1 MSQSERDFVPLSIAI
16 LTVSDTRSEA
26 DDRSGDTLAELATAA
41 GHHIVARRIV
51 IDDRYQIRA
60 AASEWIADSNVQVVL
75 STGGTGF
82 TDRDVTPDALR
93 VLFDREIPGFGELFR
108 QISREKIGTSMLQS
122 RAIAGLANDTLIAVL
137 PGSPGACKDGWN
149 SILASQLDVRHR
161 PCNLAELALG
171 V

>member
-149 SILASQLDVRHR
+149 GILASQLDVRHR

>member
-1 MSQSERDFVPLSIAI
+1 VSQSERDFVPLSIAI
-16 LTVSDTRSEA
+16 LTVSDTRGEA

-60 AASEWIADSNVQVVL
+60 AVSEWIADANVQVVL

-82 TDRDVTPDALR
+82 TDRDVTPDALSA
-93 VLFDREIPGFGELFR
+93 LFDREIPGFGELFR

-122 RAIAGLANDTLIAVL
+122 RAIAGLANYTLIAVL

-149 SILASQLDVRHR
+149 GILASQLDVRHR

>member
-16 LTVSDTRSEA
+16 LTVSDTRSQA
-26 DDRSGDTLAELATAA
+26 DDRSGDTLAELAAAA
-41 GHHIVARRIV
+41 GHQISARRIV

-60 AASEWIADSNVQVVL
+60 VASEWVADSKIQVVL

-82 TDRDVTPDALR
+82 TDRDVTPDAMR

-108 QISREKIGTSMLQS
+108 QLSREKIGTSMLQS
-122 RAIAGLANDTLIAVL
+122 RAIAGLANRTLIAVL

-149 SILASQLDVRHR
+149 GILASQLDVRHR

>member
-60 AASEWIADSNVQVVL
+60 AASAWIADSNIQVVL

-108 QISREKIGTSMLQS
+108 QLSREKIGTSMLQS
-122 RAIAGLANDTLIAVL
+122 RAIAGLANYTLIAVL

-149 SILASQLDVRHR
+149 GILASQLDVRHR

>member
-60 AASEWIADSNVQVVL
+60 AVSAWIADSNVQVVL

-108 QISREKIGTSMLQS
+108 QLSREKIGTSMLQS
-122 RAIAGLANDTLIAVL
+122 RAIAGLANYTLIAVL

-149 SILASQLDVRHR
+149 GILASQLDVRHR

>member
-16 LTVSDTRSEA
+16 LTVSDTRGEA

-41 GHHIVARRIV
+41 GHQIVARRIV

-60 AASEWIADSNVQVVL
+60 AVSEWIADSNVQVVL

-149 SILASQLDVRHR
+149 GILASQLDVRHR

>member
-16 LTVSDTRSEA
+16 LTVSDTRSQA
-26 DDRSGDTLAELATAA
+26 DDRSGDTLAELASDA
-41 GHHIVARRIV
+41 GHQIVSRRIV

-60 AASEWIADSNVQVVL
+60 AVSEWIADANIQVVL

-108 QISREKIGTSMLQS
+108 QLSREKIGTSMLQS

-149 SILASQLDVRHR
+149 GILASQLDVRHR

>member
-16 LTVSDTRSEA
+16 LTVSDTRNQA
-26 DDRSGDTLAELATAA
+26 DDRSGDTLAELAEAA
-41 GHHIVARRIV
+41 GHQISARRIV
-51 IDDRYQIRA
+51 IDDRYHIRA
-60 AASEWIADSNVQVVL
+60 VVSEWVADPTIQVVL

-82 TDRDVTPDALR
+82 TDRDVTPDALT

-108 QISREKIGTSMLQS
+108 QLSREKIGTSMLQS
-122 RAIAGLANDTLIAVL
+122 RAIAGLANRTLIAVL

-149 SILASQLDVRHR
+149 GILASQLDVRHR

>member
-26 DDRSGDTLAELATAA
+26 DDRSGDTLAELAAAA

-149 SILASQLDVRHR
+149 GILASQLDVRHR

>member
-16 LTVSDTRSEA
+16 LTVSDTRSQA

-41 GHHIVARRIV
+41 GHQVVARRIV

-60 AASEWIADSNVQVVL
+60 VVSDWIADAGIQVVL

-108 QISREKIGTSMLQS
+108 QLSREKIGTSMLQS
-122 RAIAGLANDTLIAVL
+122 RAMAGLANRTLIAVL

-149 SILASQLDVRHR
+149 GILSSQLDVRHR